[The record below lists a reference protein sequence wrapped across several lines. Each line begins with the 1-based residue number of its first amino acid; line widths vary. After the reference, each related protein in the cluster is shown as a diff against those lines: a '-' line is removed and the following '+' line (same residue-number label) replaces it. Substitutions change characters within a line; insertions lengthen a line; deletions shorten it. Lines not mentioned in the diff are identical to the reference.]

1 MNANAILENN
11 ENYEELKGTAKTFL
25 QVITSND
32 LYYGIFLLIVMVVCL
47 KIVDLVSLP
56 FRKKGKT
63 TIMSSFLAWCIKAFI
78 IITFGMKILT
88 LSEALSGFASQILM
102 SSSLI
107 VVVLGFVFQEGLSN
121 IVHGLILTIFQPFK
135 LGDRVS
141 VTVDGTVITGYI
153 QTINLRNTII
163 MNVMN
168 SSHVIIPNSKMDLC
182 IIENQYFGKEMISS
196 SFMDLC
202 ITYESNLRKAMDIIS
217 EVIAANPLVTKYR
230 TENSITEPVPVMVR
244 ELQESGIALRGFVTT
259 LTIEE
264 NFGAASDI
272 RKELVLR
279 FQQEPDVEFA
289 YPHIEVV
296 PKSENPQQALQK

>member
-1 MNANAILENN
+1 
-11 ENYEELKGTAKTFL
+11 
-25 QVITSND
+25 
-32 LYYGIFLLIVMVVCL
+32 
-47 KIVDLVSLP
+47 
-56 FRKKGKT
+56 
-63 TIMSSFLAWCIKAFI
+63 
-78 IITFGMKILT
+78 
-88 LSEALSGFASQILM
+88 
-102 SSSLI
+102 
-107 VVVLGFVFQEGLSN
+107 
-121 IVHGLILTIFQPFK
+121 
-135 LGDRVS
+135 
-141 VTVDGTVITGYI
+141 
-153 QTINLRNTII
+153 

-182 IIENQYFGKEMISS
+182 IIENQYFGIEMISS

-230 TENSITEPVPVMVR
+230 TESSITEPVPVMVR

-296 PKSENPQQALQK
+296 PKPDTPRQSFHQ

>member
-1 MNANAILENN
+1 MDVNTILENN

-25 QVITSND
+25 QVITSDD
-32 LYYGIFLLIVMVVCL
+32 LYYGIFLLIVMIISL
-47 KIVDLVSLP
+47 KVVDLVFLP
-56 FRKKGKT
+56 FRKKAKS
-63 TIMSSFLAWCIKAFI
+63 TILSSFLAWCIKAFI
-78 IITFGMKILT
+78 IIIFGLKILS
-88 LSEALSGFASQILM
+88 LSETMSGFASQILM

-141 VTVDGTVITGYI
+141 ITVDGTVITGYI
-153 QTINLRNTII
+153 QAINLRNTII
-163 MNVMN
+163 MNVLN

-196 SFMDLC
+196 SFMDVS
-202 ITYESNLRKAMDIIS
+202 ITYESDLLKAMGIIS
-217 EVIAANPLVTKYR
+217 EVIAANPVVARYR
-230 TENSITEPVPVMVR
+230 TQNKITDPVPVMVR

-279 FQQEPDVEFA
+279 FQTEPDINFA

-296 PKSENPQQALQK
+296 PESGS

>member
-47 KIVDLVSLP
+47 KIVDLAALP

-141 VTVDGTVITGYI
+141 VTVD
-153 QTINLRNTII
+153 
-163 MNVMN
+163 
-168 SSHVIIPNSKMDLC
+168 
-182 IIENQYFGKEMISS
+182 
-196 SFMDLC
+196 
-202 ITYESNLRKAMDIIS
+202 
-217 EVIAANPLVTKYR
+217 
-230 TENSITEPVPVMVR
+230 
-244 ELQESGIALRGFVTT
+244 
-259 LTIEE
+259 
-264 NFGAASDI
+264 
-272 RKELVLR
+272 
-279 FQQEPDVEFA
+279 
-289 YPHIEVV
+289 
-296 PKSENPQQALQK
+296 